1 MISVNNLKFSYDK
14 LEVLKGIDLRINKGE
29 IVSIMGPSG
38 AGKTSLLQ
46 LIGTLE
52 KPNSGSILINDI
64 NPNTL
69 KEKDLAI
76 FRNLEI
82 GFIFQFHNLLSEFTA
97 FENICIPGY
106 ISNDKKNVE
115 KKALELIKTLGLE
128 HRKDHM
134 PNELSGGEKQ
144 RVAVARALINSP
156 AVILADE
163 PTGNLDS
170 ENSKILH
177 DLFIKLNKELNQT
190 FIIVTHNKE
199 LANQTNRVI
208 NLVDGK
214 IIEVKGS
221 DITKFFNF
229 AL

>member
-1 MISVNNLKFSYDK
+1 MISVNNLKFSYDQ

-69 KEKDLAI
+69 KAKDLAI

-214 IIEVKGS
+214 II
-221 DITKFFNF
+221 
-229 AL
+229 

>member
-199 LANQTNRVI
+199 LGNQTNRVI

-214 IIEVKGS
+214 II
-221 DITKFFNF
+221 
-229 AL
+229 

>member
-214 IIEVKGS
+214 II
-221 DITKFFNF
+221 
-229 AL
+229 

>member
-52 KPNSGSILINDI
+52 KPKSGSILINDI
-64 NPNTL
+64 NTNTL

-177 DLFIKLNKELNQT
+177 DLFIKLNKEFNQT

-214 IIEVKGS
+214 II
-221 DITKFFNF
+221 
-229 AL
+229 

>member
-52 KPNSGSILINDI
+52 KPKSGSILINDI
-64 NPNTL
+64 NTNTL

-190 FIIVTHNKE
+190 FVIVTHNKE

-214 IIEVKGS
+214 II
-221 DITKFFNF
+221 
-229 AL
+229 

>member
-52 KPNSGSILINDI
+52 KPKSGSILINDI

-214 IIEVKGS
+214 II
-221 DITKFFNF
+221 
-229 AL
+229 

>member
-14 LEVLKGIDLRINKGE
+14 LEVLKGIDLSINKGE

-52 KPNSGSILINDI
+52 KPKSGSILINDI
-64 NPNTL
+64 NTNTL

-214 IIEVKGS
+214 II
-221 DITKFFNF
+221 
-229 AL
+229 

>member
-69 KEKDLAI
+69 KAKDLAI

-82 GFIFQFHNLLSEFTA
+82 GFIFQFHNLLSEFTS

-190 FIIVTHNKE
+190 FVIVTHNKE

-214 IIEVKGS
+214 II
-221 DITKFFNF
+221 
-229 AL
+229 

>member
-199 LANQTNRVI
+199 LANQTNS
-208 NLVDGK
+208 LGK
-214 IIEVKGS
+214 R
-221 DITKFFNF
+221 F
-229 AL
+229 

>member
-64 NPNTL
+64 NTNTL

-214 IIEVKGS
+214 II
-221 DITKFFNF
+221 
-229 AL
+229 

>member
-52 KPNSGSILINDI
+52 KPKSGSILINDI

-115 KKALELIKTLGLE
+115 KKALQLIKTLGLE

-214 IIEVKGS
+214 II
-221 DITKFFNF
+221 
-229 AL
+229 

>member
-69 KEKDLAI
+69 KAKDLAI

-190 FIIVTHNKE
+190 FVIVTHNKE

-214 IIEVKGS
+214 II
-221 DITKFFNF
+221 
-229 AL
+229 

>member
-1 MISVNNLKFSYDK
+1 MISVKNLKFSYDK
-14 LEVLKGIDLRINKGE
+14 LEVLKGIDLEINKGE

-46 LIGTLE
+46 LLGTLE
-52 KPNSGSILINDI
+52 KPNSGSILINNI
-64 NPNTL
+64 NPNSL
-69 KEKDLAI
+69 NQIELAK

-106 ISNDKKNVE
+106 ISRDKKSVE
-115 KKALELIKTLGLE
+115 NKAHELIKTLGLE
-128 HRKDHM
+128 NRKDHK

-156 AVILADE
+156 AVIFADE

-177 DLFIKLNKELNQT
+177 DLFIKLNKDLDQT
-190 FIIVTHNKE
+190 FLIVTHNKE
-199 LANQTNRVI
+199 LANQTHRAI

-214 IIEVKGS
+214 II
-221 DITKFFNF
+221 
-229 AL
+229 

>member
-128 HRKDHM
+128 HRKDHL

-190 FIIVTHNKE
+190 FVIVTHNKE

-214 IIEVKGS
+214 II
-221 DITKFFNF
+221 
-229 AL
+229 

>member
-14 LEVLKGIDLRINKGE
+14 LEVLKGINLRINKGE

-69 KEKDLAI
+69 KENDLAI

-115 KKALELIKTLGLE
+115 KKALELIKILGLE

-214 IIEVKGS
+214 II
-221 DITKFFNF
+221 
-229 AL
+229 

>member
-52 KPNSGSILINDI
+52 KPNSGLILINDI

-214 IIEVKGS
+214 II
-221 DITKFFNF
+221 
-229 AL
+229 

>member
-69 KEKDLAI
+69 KAKDLAI

-214 IIEVKGS
+214 II
-221 DITKFFNF
+221 
-229 AL
+229 

>member
-1 MISVNNLKFSYDK
+1 MISVNNLKFSYDR
-14 LEVLKGIDLRINKGE
+14 LEVLKGINLRINKGE

-69 KEKDLAI
+69 KENDLAI

-115 KKALELIKTLGLE
+115 KKALELIKILGLE

-214 IIEVKGS
+214 II
-221 DITKFFNF
+221 
-229 AL
+229 

>member
-1 MISVNNLKFSYDK
+1 MISVNNLKFSYDQ

-69 KEKDLAI
+69 KAKDLAI

-156 AVILADE
+156 PGILADE

-214 IIEVKGS
+214 II
-221 DITKFFNF
+221 
-229 AL
+229 

>member
-52 KPNSGSILINDI
+52 KPKSGSILINDI
-64 NPNTL
+64 NTNTL

-214 IIEVKGS
+214 II
-221 DITKFFNF
+221 
-229 AL
+229 

>member
-52 KPNSGSILINDI
+52 KPNYGSILINDI

-214 IIEVKGS
+214 II
-221 DITKFFNF
+221 
-229 AL
+229 

>member
-1 MISVNNLKFSYDK
+1 M
-14 LEVLKGIDLRINKGE
+14 LKGIDLRINKGE

-106 ISNDKKNVE
+106 ISNDKKML
-115 KKALELIKTLGLE
+115 KK
-128 HRKDHM
+128 
-134 PNELSGGEKQ
+134 
-144 RVAVARALINSP
+144 
-156 AVILADE
+156 
-163 PTGNLDS
+163 
-170 ENSKILH
+170 
-177 DLFIKLNKELNQT
+177 KLWN
-190 FIIVTHNKE
+190 
-199 LANQTNRVI
+199 
-208 NLVDGK
+208 
-214 IIEVKGS
+214 
-221 DITKFFNF
+221 
-229 AL
+229 

>member
-64 NPNTL
+64 NTNTL

-190 FIIVTHNKE
+190 FVIVTHNKE

-214 IIEVKGS
+214 II
-221 DITKFFNF
+221 
-229 AL
+229 

>member
-52 KPNSGSILINDI
+52 KPKSGSILINDI
-64 NPNTL
+64 NTNTL

-115 KKALELIKTLGLE
+115 KKALQLIKTLGLE

-214 IIEVKGS
+214 II
-221 DITKFFNF
+221 
-229 AL
+229 

>member
-190 FIIVTHNKE
+190 FVIVTHNKE

-214 IIEVKGS
+214 II
-221 DITKFFNF
+221 
-229 AL
+229 

>member
-144 RVAVARALINSP
+144 RIGFLRA
-156 AVILADE
+156 
-163 PTGNLDS
+163 
-170 ENSKILH
+170 
-177 DLFIKLNKELNQT
+177 IK
-190 FIIVTHNKE
+190 
-199 LANQTNRVI
+199 NRYY
-208 NLVDGK
+208 LTMEFLMK
-214 IIEVKGS
+214 K
-221 DITKFFNF
+221 DISFRETQV
-229 AL
+229 

>member
-170 ENSKILH
+170 ENSKTLH

-214 IIEVKGS
+214 II
-221 DITKFFNF
+221 
-229 AL
+229 

>member
-1 MISVNNLKFSYDK
+1 MINAKHIHKYYDK
-14 LEVLKGIDLRINKGE
+14 LHVLKGVNLKIEKGE

-69 KEKDLAI
+69 KENDLAI

-214 IIEVKGS
+214 II
-221 DITKFFNF
+221 
-229 AL
+229 

>member
-38 AGKTSLLQ
+38 AGKSSLLQ

-214 IIEVKGS
+214 II
-221 DITKFFNF
+221 
-229 AL
+229 

>member
-52 KPNSGSILINDI
+52 KPNSGLILINDI

-106 ISNDKKNVE
+106 ILNDKKNVE

-214 IIEVKGS
+214 II
-221 DITKFFNF
+221 
-229 AL
+229 